1 MARLLGC
8 AALLAW
14 TLGACATAG
23 ERDPMTQLQRAV
35 DGYNEA
41 FRWKNFERASA
52 WLAPDRRAGFV
63 SAHEDDEKS
72 LHVDEYQVLSVDT
85 PAEGEAE
92 VTVRVTFTLLPD
104 VTVQTRKLK
113 QRWRKLDAG
122 WMLEREEHSIRAL
135 DAEPPARPATPEA
148 PPPAPLEPGPEGFGG
163 EDEAGA
169 PP

>member
-52 WLAPDRRAGFV
+52 WLAPVG
-63 SAHEDDEKS
+63 
-72 LHVDEYQVLSVDT
+72 
-85 PAEGEAE
+85 
-92 VTVRVTFTLLPD
+92 
-104 VTVQTRKLK
+104 
-113 QRWRKLDAG
+113 
-122 WMLEREEHSIRAL
+122 
-135 DAEPPARPATPEA
+135 
-148 PPPAPLEPGPEGFGG
+148 
-163 EDEAGA
+163 
-169 PP
+169 